1 MTKRFVDR
9 FEVILLDMGRTF
21 MFDSDRFEL
30 SDSPGRTYRQFGGRR
45 FDDVEVH
52 RILSTLVEE
61 MVVNEREPAHYE
73 NHPSL
78 LYYLKKSPQTCSLP
92 PSELALLEKVFT
104 EHEIGTIPA
113 SHIEH
118 LRQLRR
124 THPLGIVSDIWS
136 GSERFLLEFE
146 RLGIRDLFDVIVFS
160 SDVGAMKPSAKMFA
174 KAMEAFDVD
183 ASKAVYIG
191 DRLIKDVAGAKNF
204 GMSAIWIRQ
213 EDACQEDMVVEPDL
227 IVNDL
232 SDVLA

>member
-1 MTKRFVDR
+1 MAKRFIDR

-21 MFDSDRFEL
+21 MFDADRFEV
-30 SDSPGRTYRQFGGRR
+30 SDNPGRTYRQFGGSRL
-45 FDDVEVH
+45 DDAEVH
-52 RILSTLVEE
+52 QILSGLVEE

-73 NHPSL
+73 NHPSV
-78 LYYLKKSPQTCSLP
+78 LYDLKNCPQTCSLP
-92 PSELALLEKVFT
+92 PSELALLEKVFA

-136 GSERFLLEFE
+136 RSERFFLEFE
-146 RLGIRDLFDVIVFS
+146 RLGIRELFDVIVFS
-160 SDVGAMKPSAKMFA
+160 SDVGAMKPSAKLFA

-183 ASKAVYIG
+183 VSKAVYIG

-213 EDACQEDMVVEPDL
+213 EDSSQDDMIVEPDL

-232 SDVLA
+232 SDVLT